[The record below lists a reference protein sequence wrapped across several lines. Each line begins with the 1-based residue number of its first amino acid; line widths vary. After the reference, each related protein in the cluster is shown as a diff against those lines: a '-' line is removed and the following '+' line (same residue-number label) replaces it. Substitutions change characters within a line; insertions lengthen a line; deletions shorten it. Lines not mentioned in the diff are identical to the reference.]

1 MECCKTKEKES
12 CCKDLEKHKM
22 ENHDKSKK
30 SKAWIFIIGAIVI
43 IILVLLFTKS
53 SGATSFENINAIP
66 GEIDIYKSLTCG
78 CCSTYVTYVDGKVS
92 PKVNSLSVD
101 DPNEI
106 KNQYGI
112 PSELQSCHTTI
123 IGNYFIEGH
132 IPLEAVEKLLREKP
146 DIKGI
151 ALPGMPS
158 GSPGMPG
165 PKSREFIIYAVNND
179 GTSSEFMRI

>member
-1 MECCKTKEKES
+1 M
-12 CCKDLEKHKM
+12 
-22 ENHDKSKK
+22 KK
-30 SKAWIFIIGAIVI
+30 SLLILIIAMVIILAGIFIFSQNSKA
-43 IILVLLFTKS
+43 S
-53 SGATSFENINAIP
+53 SFENINAIP
-66 GEIDIYKSLTCG
+66 GEINIHKSLTCG
-78 CCSTYVTYVDGKVS
+78 CCSTYATYVDGKVS

-101 DPNEI
+101 DPDEI
-106 KNQYGI
+106 KNKYEI

-165 PKSREFIIYAVNND
+165 PKSGEFIIYAVNND

>member
-1 MECCKTKEKES
+1 M
-12 CCKDLEKHKM
+12 
-22 ENHDKSKK
+22 KK
-30 SKAWIFIIGAIVI
+30 SLLILIIAAVIILAGIFIFSQNSKA
-43 IILVLLFTKS
+43 S
-53 SGATSFENINAIP
+53 SFENINAIP
-66 GEIDIYKSLTCG
+66 GEIDIHKSLTCG
-78 CCSTYVTYVDGKVS
+78 CCSTHVTYVDGKVS
-92 PKVNSLSVD
+92 PKVNEMSVQ

-112 PSELQSCHTTI
+112 PSELGSCHTTI
-123 IGNYFIEGH
+123 IGDYFIEGH
-132 IPLEAVEKLLREKP
+132 MPLEAVEKLLKEKP

-165 PKSREFIIYAVNND
+165 PKSGEFIIYAVNND